1 MSLARFFLKFRPDS
15 GREAG
20 KESAFFNHRNTQ
32 RRYAMSMLEGFN
44 FVAAPRAASHLSAE
58 EMRRSKLVKQLQEQR
73 AIALAEAAG
82 NTHVV
87 KRYRW
92 LTNEAGE
99 RVRVAME
106 KRLKP
111 WWAVQAD
118 GQLLLTVRW
127 GPGAIAWEPGKAAIA
142 ISDAGRLISVLDQ
155 LIAATQAGELD
166 LHIAAANRARSMPK
180 RRAA

>member
-1 MSLARFFLKFRPDS
+1 
-15 GREAG
+15 
-20 KESAFFNHRNTQ
+20 
-32 RRYAMSMLEGFN
+32 MSMLEGFN

-142 ISDAGRLISVLDQ
+142 ISDAGKLIGVLDQ